1 MDENSLETG
10 LAKLNALSSVEYH
23 QQLSEI
29 FADEDSEKVVAR
41 IGRLVGVL
49 IKEPVA
55 EARQLPTP
63 SERTGAY
70 RAWDLKRETD
80 FNAALASNPQQR
92 ELFNKLRLELASE
105 DEWFAT
111 ISDYILAQEAHHE
124 RGFFGLYARALHKY
138 ICGDK
143 EIRKRVD
150 DAFKAYSKMGGR
162 IKAPTPEAIVGAGG
176 TTLGVYLI
184 QHIPLLGLAGAPV
197 VAGVVLV
204 LYVLGVSAFCEWSK
218 QIRTE
223 QNER

>member
-10 LAKLNALSSVEYH
+10 LAKLNDLSSIEYH
-23 QQLSEI
+23 QQLSEV
-29 FADEDSEKVVAR
+29 FADEDSERVVAR

-55 EARQLPTP
+55 DARQLPTP

-70 RAWDLKRETD
+70 RAWDLKMEPD

-92 ELFNKLRLELASE
+92 ELFDKMRLELASE
-105 DEWFAT
+105 DEWFTT
-111 ISDYILAQEAHHE
+111 ISNFILAQEAHHE

-143 EIRKRVD
+143 EIRKKVD
-150 DAFKAYSKMGGR
+150 DAFKAYSRIGGR
-162 IKAPTPEAIVGAGG
+162 IKAPTPEGIVGAGG
-176 TTLGVYLI
+176 ITLGAYLI
-184 QHIPLLGLAGAPV
+184 QHVPLLGLAGAPV

-204 LYVLGVSAFCEWSK
+204 LYVLGVNAFCEWSK
-218 QIRTE
+218 QVRTDE
-223 QNER
+223 NER